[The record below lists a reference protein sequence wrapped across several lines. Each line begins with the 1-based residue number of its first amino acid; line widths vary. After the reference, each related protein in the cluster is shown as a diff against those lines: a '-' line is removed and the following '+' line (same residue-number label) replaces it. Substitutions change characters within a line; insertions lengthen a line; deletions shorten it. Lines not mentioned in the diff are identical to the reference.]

1 MKKNILL
8 LEWLHDADKTT
19 IEKTGVSFS
28 YLRLIAYGH
37 KQPSAKVATLIE
49 QATQG
54 AVTRKVLRPDD
65 WWLIWPE
72 LSSTQEATA

>member
-1 MKKNILL
+1 MKKNIVL
-8 LEWLHDADKTT
+8 LEWLHDADKAT

-49 QATQG
+49 QATHG
-54 AVTRKVLRPDD
+54 TVTRKVLRPDD

-72 LSSTQEATA
+72 LSSQEATV

>member
-1 MKKNILL
+1 MKKNAVL
-8 LEWLHDADKTT
+8 LEWLSEVDQAT
-19 IEKTGVSFS
+19 IDKTGVSFS

-49 QATQG
+49 QATNG
-54 AVTRKVLRPDD
+54 NVTRQVLRPDD

-72 LSSTQEATA
+72 LSPSEEVSA